1 MRWGDTMSTFRTT
14 GLPARLAAALLCCV
28 PVGASAAVTCSVSVT
43 SIITSFSNALGAA
56 GITSGAYTISCA
68 RLSTDPNTF
77 AWQLRANNGIHNAGN
92 QNRGLMGATTINYDI
107 YRSTTIANGNRWQT
121 TTALAFI
128 GTLAFGASLNASTTG
143 TFYANVPTGQNPA
156 AGTYT
161 DTVTATLL
169 DQASGTITFATT
181 TFGVSILNQA
191 ACEITVPPGNL
202 NFTYTSFQVA
212 AAAASTTYAV
222 RCTNLHAYSMA
233 LDATSSTLLGL
244 TYTLGLSASNAT
256 GNGASQTFTI
266 NGSIAGGQAGTCSTA
281 SCSGTQIRTL
291 TITY

>member
-1 MRWGDTMSTFRTT
+1 MSKSRKT
-14 GLPARLAAALLCCV
+14 GLLARLAAGLLCLV
-28 PVGASAAVTCSVSVT
+28 PVAAGAAVTCSVSVT
-43 SIITSFSNALGAA
+43 SITTSFSNALGLA
-56 GITSGAYTISCA
+56 GITSGAYTISCT

-77 AWQLRANNGIHNAGN
+77 SWQLAANNGLQPTGS
-92 QNRGLMGATTINYDI
+92 QNRGAFGGNRINYDV
-107 YRSTTIANGNRWQT
+107 YRSTTITNGNRWQN
-121 TTALAFI
+121 TAATRFNGTLTFI
-128 GTLAFGASLNASTTG
+128 GSSLTETTIG
-143 TFYANVPTGQNPA
+143 TFYLNVPTGQNPA

-169 DQASGTITFATT
+169 DSTGTITLSTT

-281 SCSGTQIRTL
+281 SCSGTQTRTL